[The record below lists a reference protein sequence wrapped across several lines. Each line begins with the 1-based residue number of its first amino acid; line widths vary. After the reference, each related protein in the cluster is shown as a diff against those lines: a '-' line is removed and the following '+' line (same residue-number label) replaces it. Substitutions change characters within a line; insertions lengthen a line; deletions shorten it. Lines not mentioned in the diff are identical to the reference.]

1 MNDPRHVQIATLSLE
16 LRQLRAVT
24 DTQLQQ
30 QAEAGH
36 QLALARVQTAILFER
51 AQQAQHLRAAVD
63 ARLHAIAAL
72 DGGAHADAV
81 ERIAASIDALVQQ
94 SLQQQATLDA
104 LVQKLPEPQ
113 PFDPYGRKG

>member
-1 MNDPRHVQIATLSLE
+1 MNDAKDLLIASRSLE

-24 DTQLQQ
+24 DDQLRQQ
-30 QAEAGH
+30 CEAGH
-36 QLALARVQTAILFER
+36 QLALARVQTAILFEK
-51 AQQAQHLRAAVD
+51 AQQAQHLRTAVD

-113 PFDPYGRKG
+113 PFDPNRRPR